1 MSFSALNSVLWSER
15 QLFELLLFKLEE
27 EQLLLAAG
35 KSRWLPHSTREV
47 ENVLEQIKDIELDRS
62 IETDA
67 VASMIGLPDNSP
79 LSVIAEHAPDPWN
92 DLFVSHRTAFVQL
105 TAEIEGLVSQ
115 NRELLTTSQR
125 AAQETLLNIQRDKS
139 TYDESGAASLG
150 EVQPRLLD
158 QSL

>member
-62 IETDA
+62 IESDA
-67 VASMIGLPDNSP
+67 VALLMGLPENSP
-79 LSVIAEHAPDPWN
+79 LSVIADNAPEPWN

-105 TAEIEGLVSQ
+105 TAEIEGLVSL

-139 TYDESGAASLG
+139 MYNESGNASHG
-150 EVQPRLLD
+150 EAQPRLLD
-158 QSL
+158 QSF

>member
-1 MSFSALNSVLWSER
+1 MSLQALNSVLWNER

-27 EQLLLAAG
+27 EQLLLEAG

-47 ENVLEQIKDIELDRS
+47 ENVLEQIKDIELSRA
-62 IETDA
+62 IESDA
-67 VASMIGLPDNSP
+67 VALELGLPANSP
-79 LSVIAEHAPDPWN
+79 LSLICEHAPEPWD
-92 DLFVSHRTAFVQL
+92 DLLVSHRVAFVQL

-125 AAQETLLNIQRDKS
+125 AAQETLANFQRDTS
-139 TYDESGAASLG
+139 TYDESGAASTG
-150 EVQPRLLD
+150 EARPRLLD

>member
-1 MSFSALNSVLWSER
+1 MSLQALNSVLWNER

-27 EQLLLAAG
+27 EQLLLGAG

-47 ENVLEQIKDIELDRS
+47 ENVLEQIKEVELARAIES
-62 IETDA
+62 EA
-67 VASMIGLPDNSP
+67 VAVSLGQPDNSP
-79 LSVIAEHAPDPWN
+79 LSVLAEVAPEPWGE
-92 DLFVSHRTAFVQL
+92 LLSAHRKAFVQL

-125 AAQETLLNIQRDKS
+125 AAQETLLNIQRDAS
-139 TYDESGAASLG
+139 TYDESGSASLG
-150 EVQPRLLD
+150 EARPRLLD